1 MRLSPTQV
9 QRIQVQMNAE
19 AIPEQHAITPDLQ
32 RAFGDHTFFL
42 DGDGL
47 AIVEASTEDSHIGK
61 VVKVARWAD
70 ADHTTLKIQTPQATP
85 VEVELGKEGD
95 QDASAGRR
103 SRR

>member
-9 QRIQVQMNAE
+9 QRIQVEMNAE

-47 AIVEASTEDSHIGK
+47 NIVEASSEDSHVGN
-61 VVKVARWAD
+61 VVKVAGWAD
-70 ADHTTLKIQTPQATP
+70 ADHTTLKIQTPQPTP
-85 VEVELGKEGD
+85 LQVELDREDDRGERIG
-95 QDASAGRR
+95 
-103 SRR
+103 